1 MENLSNEQFEHEMNI
16 ISNLKEVSAPNFFYA
31 RLKARME
38 KEAIDI
44 TNSYSLNPVII
55 ICALTLFLFINSWL
69 LQTDSHLK
77 HTNLN
82 QNIEALAVAYDQA
95 ISN

>member
-1 MENLSNEQFEHEMNI
+1 MKNLTNGQFGHDLNI
-16 ISNLKEVSAPNFFYA
+16 ISNLNEVPAPNFFYT
-31 RLKARME
+31 RLKGRME
-38 KEAIDI
+38 NETSVIP
-44 TNSYSLNPVII
+44 NSFSLNPIII

-69 LQTDSHLK
+69 LKTDSNLK
-77 HTNLN
+77 NTNLN

>member
-1 MENLSNEQFEHEMNI
+1 
-16 ISNLKEVSAPNFFYA
+16 
-31 RLKARME
+31 ME

-44 TNSYSLNPVII
+44 TNSYSLNPLII

-69 LQTDSHLK
+69 LQTDSNLK